1 MSKLEKHKNCLV
13 CDSENLSEL
22 PRFTSSFLVKCSDC
36 GFVFSNRI
44 PSHEELENYYDSDYD
59 VTRYY
64 SPITEKRYNVLLDSF
79 EKERKTNRILDIG
92 AGYGFFLEAA
102 KNRGWEVYGTEISD
116 DAITHCKEK
125 GIELMKGSVETINF
139 GALTFDVIVTIE
151 VIEHLNTPKSFV
163 DKIHQLLRPD
173 GLFYVTT
180 PNFDSTL
187 RYWLGEK
194 YDVIGYPNHLCYYNS
209 KTLKNLMVQSGFCV
223 NSIKTTGLSVTRI
236 KTSKGQSNQDYVSE
250 TSDDEMLRYRIENN
264 KALKILKTSTN
275 GALNLLKIGDSLKG
289 SFRKK

>member
-1 MSKLEKHKNCLV
+1 LSKLEKHKNCLV

>member
-36 GFVFSNRI
+36 GFVFSDRI

>member
-1 MSKLEKHKNCLV
+1 MTELKKHKNCLV

-59 VTRYY
+59 VTRYF
-64 SPITEKRYNVLLDSF
+64 SPITEKRYNDLLDIF
-79 EKERKTNRILDIG
+79 ETERKTNRILDVG

-102 KNRGWEVYGTEISD
+102 KKRGWEVYGTEISD